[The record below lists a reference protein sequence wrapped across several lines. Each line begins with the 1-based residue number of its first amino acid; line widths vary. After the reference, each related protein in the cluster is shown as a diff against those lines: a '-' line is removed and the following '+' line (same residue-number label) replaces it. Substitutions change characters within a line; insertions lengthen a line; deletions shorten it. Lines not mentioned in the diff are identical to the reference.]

1 MTDQTRITAPGPRPR
16 TVRLPSGEVLSVPDD
31 WVLLPPGD
39 PGLTGR
45 VKKAGPSWTVQEKR
59 GNKMFSRGVW
69 APAERIETIREELRV
84 ERADPAYARKLEA
97 GRRKREIKQVQ
108 YAEDFTAA
116 VVAFL
121 AFAPEHLALAGQLAE
136 EIARHAVP
144 VGSGTVA
151 RTERIPI
158 ERRAEAAT
166 IAWMRH
172 ATTGYDHM
180 EIPRAKGARREVR
193 RMLAERSRK
202 LLERYRRGAGVPL
215 GECPLLRGLSDKSQG
230 GEIP

>member
-1 MTDQTRITAPGPRPR
+1 VPDQTRIAVPGPRPE
-16 TVRLPSGEVLSVPDD
+16 TIRLPSGEVLPVPQG

-69 APAERIETIREELRV
+69 APAARIEVIREELRV
-84 ERADPAYARKLEA
+84 EREDPAYTRKLEA
-97 GRRKREIKQVQ
+97 GRRKREVKQMQ

-116 VVAFL
+116 VLAFL
-121 AFAPEHLALAGQLAE
+121 AFAPEHLALAVQLAE
-136 EIARHAVP
+136 AIARHAVP

-158 ERRAEAAT
+158 ERRAEAAS

-172 ATTGYDHM
+172 ATTAYDHM
-180 EIPRAKGARREVR
+180 EIPRVKGARREVR

-202 LLERYRRGAGVPL
+202 LLGRYRRGEGVPA
-215 GECPLLRGLSDKSQG
+215 GECPLLKGLSSA
-230 GEIP
+230 P

>member
-1 MTDQTRITAPGPRPR
+1 MPAQTRIAAPGPRPR

-69 APAERIETIREELRV
+69 APAQRIETIREELRL
-84 ERADPAYARKLEA
+84 ERADPAYTRKLEA
-97 GRRKREIKQVQ
+97 GRRKRELEQVH

-116 VVAFL
+116 VLAFL
-121 AFAPEHLALAGQLAE
+121 AFDSEHLDLAGKLAE
-136 EIARHAVP
+136 AIAKHAVP

-172 ATTGYDHM
+172 ATTGYDYM

-202 LLERYRRGAGVPL
+202 LLERYRKGGGVTH
-215 GECPLLRGLSDKSQG
+215 GECPLLRGLSGWNPG
-230 GEIP
+230 GDTP